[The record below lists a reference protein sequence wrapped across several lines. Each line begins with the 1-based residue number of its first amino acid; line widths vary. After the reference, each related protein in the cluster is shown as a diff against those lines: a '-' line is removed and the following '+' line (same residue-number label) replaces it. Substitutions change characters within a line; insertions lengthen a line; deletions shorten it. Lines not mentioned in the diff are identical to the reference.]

1 MPHRGTCTA
10 CAIEQRIDI
19 LRRDRNL
26 RNLTLFASGTS
37 DPTTPFYLH
46 SLFCLLI
53 LGRVV
58 TLHPGLYELNVIGR
72 SRAVT
77 VRSRGSWAALILVLR
92 RCPSELLLLL
102 SLSIDARRDP
112 REPNMYSN
120 DSVGDASAL
129 RAHMHRVSP
138 LETKSAIDD
147 TEGNRN
153 AAEPDVHVRPESTAL
168 VLLEQQVVDITE
180 KRLQEHENEDH
191 NTNDGM
197 VMIKHLHT

>member
-10 CAIEQRIDI
+10 CAIELIIDI

-26 RNLTLFASGTS
+26 QRFMLFASGRS
-37 DPTTPFYLH
+37 DPTTPFYLQ
-46 SLFCLLI
+46 SLSCLLI

-77 VRSRGSWAALILVLR
+77 VRPLGSWAAVILVLR
-92 RCPSELLLLL
+92 RRTSELLLLL
-102 SLSIDARRDP
+102 SLTINARRDP

-120 DSVGDASAL
+120 DGVGYASAL

-138 LETKSAIDD
+138 LETQPAIDD
-147 TEGNRN
+147 TKGDRN

-168 VLLEQQVVDITE
+168 VLLEQQVVDKTE
-180 KRLQEHENEDH
+180 ERLQEHENEDH
-191 NTNDGM
+191 DTNDGM
-197 VMIKHLHT
+197 VMVKHLHT